1 MVCLPHIV
9 MVPEKGSKGKIDPS
23 RGLAPGG
30 ADTLAAGRNGPAA
43 LQGCADAGS
52 WPAAAVAVVRRRGK
66 RGCNTDGRDHSARRS
81 KTPPDIRCR
90 GKCAAAKPLRREP
103 PCPSQTGGW
112 TTAAVHVR
120 LEPVGCGDPLRVA
133 GRDPAGANGWVP
145 HSPAFGNIHQFKR
158 ASDDD
163 RTDDCAPAPQ
173 MMSPYAGQSSKND
186 DFR

>member
-133 GRDPAGANGWVP
+133 GGTRPVQTAGFRIPPPSATYTNSSEPV
-145 HSPAFGNIHQFKR
+145 
-158 ASDDD
+158 
-163 RTDDCAPAPQ
+163 
-173 MMSPYAGQSSKND
+173 MMIG
-186 DFR
+186 RMIVRLRRR